1 MDKNEYTIKVEEIK
15 DLISQ
20 RQYAQAAEIADTIDW
35 RKPRSARTLCI
46 VSDLYKIN
54 RRYEDARD
62 MLLLAYE
69 RRPGSRTICYSLC
82 ELSIKMEEY
91 VQAIE
96 YYKEFVQVA
105 PKDPGRYILQYK
117 LYEAQDVSLEERIAV
132 LEELKKKDYREKWAY
147 ELAYLYHRVGLATR
161 CVEECDE
168 LILWFGDG
176 KYVIKA
182 MELKMLHQPLT
193 PEQQEKYDHRFDP
206 TPAYDYEQGN
216 NAQDGSYDGNQGY
229 AQDGSYDEN
238 QGYAQDGSYDENQ
251 GYAQDSN
258 YDGKQDYGYA
268 QDAGYAENGGY
279 GQDNTYAQVTD
290 DTKVYKPVQPVQP
303 AQTPV
308 QPADDEF
315 DIHVKT
321 MDVGQYNTINLQA
334 ELAAGLREVL
344 GDDQEK
350 EKEKETS
357 DSITRAI
364 VAPMMEANTETINYP
379 EIPEEDEEPKP
390 QTEQM
395 EGTEVFFGET
405 GEIGDLSQVPE
416 VETEEILPKETPA
429 HRQPDVVPEM
439 SDVQETAT
447 VQENAEEPRPTEELH
462 EITAT
467 PAPAAPVEPPKELAN
482 VLSQESDGQISLVM
496 PEAESIEKQITG
508 QMNIEDILAEWERKK
523 KENLEKREEEV
534 RQHVL
539 QQTGAMFTEFEQ
551 AVRDGLLEKLEKEKS
566 ANANVTTDMEK
577 TQTPEPVADEITDTD
592 EVEELEDIA
601 ETIVEEE
608 ESAAETLQAEEAG
621 ETQPEEAES
630 DDTVEEL
637 EEEPVYDAENETA
650 EAPEQYTDAEDTD
663 SVETVENVTEENE
676 AAEEAEVAEEPGN
689 EWESSEEVTEEQPEE
704 QPERPAVERDKAKV
718 RALTREEREL
728 YAPFIQSKS
737 AREQLV
743 KAIDNISLAAY
754 TGNVIITGEE
764 GMDTLSLAKN
774 MIREIQATDSNFSG
788 KVAKISGHALNK
800 KDTAETLSRLKNGAL
815 IICKASEM
823 NDGTVNTLHKALQ
836 QESQGIVI
844 ILEDT
849 RKEID
854 KFLEKYE
861 KLREC
866 FNARMD
872 VEALSNDTLVAFGR
886 QYAREKEYSIDELGV
901 LALHTRIADMQTIDH
916 VVTVVDVKEI
926 VDEAIVHANKKTLK
940 HFFDVLFAKRYDDE
954 DMIILTEKDFA

>member
-1 MDKNEYTIKVEEIK
+1 MDKSEYKLRAEEIK
-15 DLISQ
+15 DLIS
-20 RQYAQAAEIADTIDW
+20 RGEYAQAAEIADTIDW
-35 RKPRSARTLCI
+35 RRVKSVMMLCTI
-46 VSDLYKIN
+46 SDLYKIN

-69 RRPGSRTICYSLC
+69 RRPGGRTICYSLC

-105 PKDPGRYILQYK
+105 PKDSGRYILQYK
-117 LYEAQDVSLEERIAV
+117 LYEAQDVSLEERISV
-132 LEELKKKDYREKWAY
+132 LEELKKRDYREKWAY
-147 ELAYLYHRVGLATR
+147 ELAYLYHRVGLAAR

-168 LILWFGDG
+168 LILWFGEG

-193 PEQQEKYDHRFDP
+193 PEQQEKYDHRFDAP
-206 TPAYDYEQGN
+206 GSFIPSQNSVQDNGYSGNQGYD
-216 NAQDGSYDGNQGY
+216 QGY
-229 AQDGSYDEN
+229 AQDGSYDQGQGYDQNYTQDYSQNGNYDQSQGHAQDYPQDGNYDQN
-238 QGYAQDGSYDENQ
+238 QGYVQED
-251 GYAQDSN
+251 N
-258 YDGKQDYGYA
+258 YD
-268 QDAGYAENGGY
+268 
-279 GQDNTYAQVTD
+279 QVSG
-290 DTKVYKPVQPVQP
+290 DTQVYEPMQQP
-303 AQTPV
+303 AQETSA
-308 QPADDEF
+308 QPEQDDF

-344 GDDQEK
+344 GEEPKKDTAK
-350 EKEKETS
+350 ATA
-357 DSITRAI
+357 DSITRSI
-364 VAPMMEANTETINYP
+364 VAPMMDSDTESLDYP
-379 EIPEEDEEPKP
+379 EIAEVSEDDLEPE
-390 QTEQM
+390 TEQI
-395 EGTEVFFGET
+395 EGSEVFFGET

-416 VETEEILPKETPA
+416 VETEEILPEEPA
-429 HRQPDVVPEM
+429 SLKRQDVVPEL
-439 SDVQETAT
+439 SEAQVEPEAEPKAPVETESKPESSVEEIHEMHEVT
-447 VQENAEEPRPTEELH
+447 V
-462 EITAT
+462 
-467 PAPAAPVEPPKELAN
+467 PVEPPKELAN
-482 VLSQESDGQISLVM
+482 VLAQESDGQISLVM

-551 AVRDGLLEKLEKEKS
+551 AVRDVLLEKLEKEK
-566 ANANVTTDMEK
+566 A
-577 TQTPEPVADEITDTD
+577 ADADVVTDTD
-592 EVEELEDIA
+592 EVEELEPEPADTDI
-601 ETIVEEE
+601 VD
-608 ESAAETLQAEEAG
+608 AEE
-621 ETQPEEAES
+621 
-630 DDTVEEL
+630 VEEL
-637 EEEPVYDAENETA
+637 EEEPAVAEYEEEPAIEEPEAAANMEVTQEPVAEITEVSEETITEIEEASEESVA
-650 EAPEQYTDAEDTD
+650 EANE
-663 SVETVENVTEENE
+663 ETKEE
-676 AAEEAEVAEEPGN
+676 
-689 EWESSEEVTEEQPEE
+689 PEE
-704 QPERPAVERDKAKV
+704 QAVEQAVEEVPEDEQPQTPEPPVVERDKAKV

-800 KDTAETLSRLKNGAL
+800 KDTADTLSKLKNGAL

-823 NDGTVNTLHKALQ
+823 NDTTVNTLYKALQ
-836 QESQGIVI
+836 QENQGIVI

-849 RKEID
+849 KREID
-854 KFLEKYE
+854 RFLEKHE
-861 KLREC
+861 KLKES
-866 FNARMD
+866 FTARMD

-886 QYAREKEYSIDELGV
+886 QYAREMEYSIDELGV
-901 LALHTRIADMQTIDH
+901 LALHTRIEDMQTIDH

-926 VDEAIVHANKKTLK
+926 VDEAIAHANKKTLK

-954 DMIILTEKDFA
+954 DMIILTEKDFV

>member
-1 MDKNEYTIKVEEIK
+1 MDKSEYKLRAEEIK
-15 DLISQ
+15 DLIS
-20 RQYAQAAEIADTIDW
+20 RGEYAQAAEIADTIDW
-35 RKPRSARTLCI
+35 RRVKSVMMLCTI
-46 VSDLYKIN
+46 SDLYKIN

-69 RRPGSRTICYSLC
+69 RRPGGRTICYSLC

-132 LEELKKKDYREKWAY
+132 LEELKKRDYREKWAY
-147 ELAYLYHRVGLATR
+147 ELAYLYHRVGLAAR

-168 LILWFGDG
+168 LILWFGEG

-193 PEQQEKYDHRFDP
+193 PEQQEKYDHRFDAP
-206 TPAYDYEQGN
+206 GSYIPSQNSVQDNEYSGNESYEQGY
-216 NAQDGSYDGNQGY
+216 AKDGSYDQEQGY
-229 AQDGSYDEN
+229 AQDGSYD
-238 QGYAQDGSYDENQ
+238 QDQS
-251 GYAQDSN
+251 YAQDSS
-258 YDGKQDYGYA
+258 YDQNQSYVQDSGY
-268 QDAGYAENGGY
+268 D
-279 GQDNTYAQVTD
+279 QVTG
-290 DTKVYKPVQPVQP
+290 DTQIYDQVQP
-303 AQTPV
+303 AQQETPTQPV
-308 QPADDEF
+308 QDDF

-344 GDDQEK
+344 GEEPKGDTAK
-350 EKEKETS
+350 ATS
-357 DSITRAI
+357 DSITRSI
-364 VAPMMEANTETINYP
+364 VAPMMDSDTESLNYP
-379 EIPEEDEEPKP
+379 EIAEVSEDDLEPE
-390 QTEQM
+390 TEQI
-395 EGTEVFFGET
+395 EGSEVFFGET

-416 VETEEILPKETPA
+416 VETEEILPEEPA
-429 HRQPDVVPEM
+429 SLKKQDVVPEL
-439 SDVQETAT
+439 SKAEVEPEAT
-447 VQENAEEPRPTEELH
+447 T
-462 EITAT
+462 
-467 PAPAAPVEPPKELAN
+467 PVEPPKELAN
-482 VLSQESDGQISLVM
+482 VLAQESDGQISLVM

-551 AVRDGLLEKLEKEKS
+551 AVRDGLLEKLEKEK
-566 ANANVTTDMEK
+566 AVD
-577 TQTPEPVADEITDTD
+577 ADTVTD
-592 EVEELEDIA
+592 EVEELEEIA
-601 ETIVEEE
+601 DVNDETEKAPAEVSEEE
-608 ESAAETLQAEEAG
+608 PEREPADTDIVDTEE
-621 ETQPEEAES
+621 
-630 DDTVEEL
+630 VEEL
-637 EEEPVYDAENETA
+637 EEEPAVAENEEESATEEPDAVVDMEVTQEPAAEIPEVPEETTA
-650 EAPEQYTDAEDTD
+650 EIEEASEETTAE
-663 SVETVENVTEENE
+663 TEEASE
-676 AAEEAEVAEEPGN
+676 ESVAEAEEEPEEAV
-689 EWESSEEVTEEQPEE
+689 EEVHEDEQP
-704 QPERPAVERDKAKV
+704 QTPEPPVVERDKAKV

-800 KDTAETLSRLKNGAL
+800 KDVADTLSKLKNGAL
-815 IICKASEM
+815 IIGKASEM
-823 NDGTVNTLHKALQ
+823 NDTTVNTLYKALQ
-836 QESQGIVI
+836 QENQGIVI

-849 RKEID
+849 KREID
-854 KFLEKYE
+854 RFLEKHE
-861 KLREC
+861 KLKES
-866 FNARMD
+866 FTARMD

-886 QYAREKEYSIDELGV
+886 QYAREMEYSIDELGV
-901 LALHTRIADMQTIDH
+901 LALHTRIEDMQTIDH

-926 VDEAIVHANKKTLK
+926 VDEAIAHANKKTLK

-954 DMIILTEKDFA
+954 DMIILTEKDFV

>member
-1 MDKNEYTIKVEEIK
+1 MDKSEYKLRAEEIK
-15 DLISQ
+15 DLIS
-20 RQYAQAAEIADTIDW
+20 RGEYAQAAEIADTIDW
-35 RKPRSARTLCI
+35 RRVKSVMMLCTI
-46 VSDLYKIN
+46 SDLYKIN

-69 RRPGSRTICYSLC
+69 RRPGGRTICYSLC

-132 LEELKKKDYREKWAY
+132 LEELKKRDYREKWAY
-147 ELAYLYHRVGLATR
+147 ELAYLYHRVGLAAR

-168 LILWFGDG
+168 LILWFGEG

-193 PEQQEKYDHRFDP
+193 PEQQEKYDHRFDAP
-206 TPAYDYEQGN
+206 GTQQYSQNYAQDPGYGQNETYDPNQGYV
-216 NAQDGSYDGNQGY
+216 QDGSYDPNQGYAQGGRYDPNQGY
-229 AQDGSYDEN
+229 AQDGSYDPN
-238 QGYAQDGSYDENQ
+238 QGYVQDGGYEPNQ
-251 GYAQDSN
+251 GYVQ
-258 YDGKQDYGYA
+258 
-268 QDAGYAENGGY
+268 EE
-279 GQDNTYAQVTD
+279 TYEQVTG
-290 DTKVYKPVQPVQP
+290 DTRVYETVQPVQP
-303 AQTPV
+303 QQAPA
-308 QPADDEF
+308 QPAEDDF

-344 GDDQEK
+344 SEDHA
-350 EKEKETS
+350 KETS
-357 DSITRAI
+357 DSITRSI
-364 VAPMMEANTETINYP
+364 VAPMIDPGDSDTESLDYP
-379 EIPEEDEEPKP
+379 EIADVSEDDLEPE
-390 QTEQM
+390 TEQM
-395 EGTEVFFGET
+395 ESSEVFFGET
-405 GEIGDLSQVPE
+405 GEIGDLSQVPQ
-416 VETEEILPKETPA
+416 VETEEILPEEPVVARRT
-429 HRQPDVVPEM
+429 DVVPEL
-439 SDVQETAT
+439 SEVQKTPEVQEI
-447 VQENAEEPRPTEELH
+447 VKEPETQKVPE
-462 EITAT
+462 
-467 PAPAAPVEPPKELAN
+467 APVEPPKELAD
-482 VLSQESDGQISLVM
+482 VLAQESDGQISLVM

-551 AVRDGLLEKLEKEKS
+551 AVRDGLLEKLEKEK
-566 ANANVTTDMEK
+566 AADTADT
-577 TQTPEPVADEITDTD
+577 VAEDTTDTD
-592 EVEELEDIA
+592 EVEGLEEITEEPA
-601 ETIVEEE
+601 TEEPVEELTE
-608 ESAAETLQAEEAG
+608 AAPAEEA
-621 ETQPEEAES
+621 EQEPVEELPEE
-630 DDTVEEL
+630 DTVEEL
-637 EEEPVYDAENETA
+637 AEEPAYEPEAEEFEEPAEPEAEIYEQEEIVDEEQAEPEEAMDDEPVEEPTA
-650 EAPEQYTDAEDTD
+650 EAVE
-663 SVETVENVTEENE
+663 SVDEETASEEIE
-676 AAEEAEVAEEPGN
+676 LTAEE
-689 EWESSEEVTEEQPEE
+689 TPEAGEAPE

-728 YAPFIQSKS
+728 YAPFIQSRS

-774 MIREIQATDSNFSG
+774 MVREIQATDSNFSG

-800 KDTAETLSRLKNGAL
+800 KDTADTLSKLKNGAL

-823 NDGTVNTLHKALQ
+823 NDATANVLHKALQ

-849 RKEID
+849 KRDID
-854 KFLEKYE
+854 KFLEKHE

-866 FNARMD
+866 FTARMD
-872 VEALSNDTLVAFGR
+872 VEALSNNTLVAFGK
-886 QYAREKEYSIDELGV
+886 QYAREMEYSIDELGE
-901 LALHTRIADMQTIDH
+901 LALHTRIEDMQTIDY
-916 VVTVVDVKEI
+916 VVTVVDVKQI
-926 VDEAIVHANKKTLK
+926 VDEAINHANKKTLK

-954 DMIILTEKDFA
+954 DMIILTEKDFV